1 MQDLR
6 EEFHLKTPL
15 VLGVCLNLVARTTPS
30 KANRINNLRLSCRK
44 RRAVL
49 AYRMR
54 KKKKD
59 MCDNGIETLDKHWD

>member
-6 EEFHLKTPL
+6 EEFHLKAPL

-30 KANRINNLRLSCRK
+30 KANRINNWRLSCK
-44 RRAVL
+44 KMRA

-54 KKKKD
+54 EKKKKSD
-59 MCDNGIETLDKHWD
+59 SGMETLGKHWD